1 MNCEATISKAPILGS
16 WATGSYRG
24 LGWQDHLEGRK
35 RQNFSKTKNS
45 HVVSFLLK
53 CTRTLFF
60 FTLETE
66 MDAIDAMPCRASF
79 GFEKIR

>member
-16 WATGSYRG
+16 WATGSYKG
-24 LGWQDHLEGRK
+24 LGWQDHLEE
-35 RQNFSKTKNS
+35 TKNS
-45 HVVSFLLK
+45 HVVFFLLK